1 MLREG
6 SCLPSSEQ
14 TLSHQE
20 RHDDVVQGAT
30 FAECV
35 TFFCDAR
42 GLFISA
48 IYSSDLALIDYY
60 SVQTDVS
67 IDHD

>member
-6 SCLPSSEQ
+6 SCLLSSEQ

-20 RHDDVVQGAT
+20 RRDDVVQGAA
-30 FAECV
+30 FAECGA
-35 TFFCDAR
+35 FFCDAR
-42 GLFISA
+42 GLIFQPFIP
-48 IYSSDLALIDYY
+48 LIDDY